1 MVRKTDMT
9 VKMLDMGISAKLK
22 DINNN
27 ARAVGTPAFMP
38 PEQFQ
43 KEQCGPA
50 TDIFALGVTLFCLL
64 TYHLPFDGATTTDIW
79 NKIKLGNIPAAHQV
93 CPYVNPEFQ
102 PIIEKALRPEPWLRY
117 QTCAEMAEEINK
129 INI

>member
-1 MVRKTDMT
+1 
-9 VKMLDMGISAKLK
+9 
-22 DINNN
+22 
-27 ARAVGTPAFMP
+27 MP

-79 NKIKLGNIPAAHQV
+79 NKIKMGNIPAAHQI

-117 QTCAEMAEEINK
+117 QTCAEMAGDIIK